1 MFGDQKGDDQ
11 SRGFAVRYVCANAKR
26 QKRKKASVKNTD
38 GSTRRLKVTGEES
51 ERWPPLGTK
60 AI

>member
-1 MFGDQKGDDQ
+1 MNIK
-11 SRGFAVRYVCANAKR
+11 SRNVLLI
-26 QKRKKASVKNTD
+26 QRKKKKGVLKNTD

-60 AI
+60 AM